1 MYKHGEKF
9 IFISLALLLYTLLGL
24 NGCKDTEKE
33 NAIKEAAQA
42 KAELASVQSILEKTK
57 MQREKLEAKVSEVTE
72 SLNAAKAKV
81 QTLIQSGTQAVNF
94 KEKLNELTTQK
105 DNALAKAADLQT
117 MVQTLQTQLQQQ
129 LQKVT
134 GLEGQNKKLLQIID
148 ELKNK
153 LGADVQIP
161 SIPNL

>member
-1 MYKHGEKF
+1 MTKPMEKF

-33 NAIKEAAQA
+33 NAIKEAAEA
-42 KAELASVQSILEKTK
+42 KSELATVQSILEKTK
-57 MQREKLEAKVSEVTE
+57 MQREELEAKVSEVTE
-72 SLNAAKAKV
+72 SLNAAKAKME
-81 QTLIQSGTQAVNF
+81 TLIQSGAQAVNF
-94 KEKLNELTTQK
+94 KEKIDELTTQK

-129 LQKVT
+129 LQKIT
-134 GLEGQNKKLLQIID
+134 GLEGQNKKLQQIID
-148 ELKNK
+148 ELKNR

>member
-1 MYKHGEKF
+1 MEKF

-24 NGCKDTEKE
+24 SGCKDTEKE
-33 NAIKEAAQA
+33 NAIKEAAEA
-42 KAELASVQSILEKTK
+42 KAELVSLRSILEKTK
-57 MQREKLEAKVSEVTE
+57 MQREELEAKVSEVTE
-72 SLNAAKAKV
+72 SLNAAKAKME
-81 QTLIQSGTQAVNF
+81 TLIQSGAQAVNF
-94 KEKLNELTTQK
+94 KEKLDELTTQR
-105 DNALAKAADLQT
+105 DNAIAKAADLQT
-117 MVQTLQTQLQQQ
+117 MVQNLKTQLQQQ

-134 GLEGQNKKLLQIID
+134 GLEGQNKKLQQIID